1 LAEVCFDIQKHLK
14 EEIMQLQPK
23 DVACTCGHI
32 TSLANRKLLCIKCGK
47 YVFYD
52 EQEKK
57 AHRRQTLYFTFV
69 IVMALGFVTY
79 FFVEMVLGP
88 LKLLME

>member
-1 LAEVCFDIQKHLK
+1 
-14 EEIMQLQPK
+14 MQFQSK

-32 TSLANRKLLCIKCGK
+32 TNLSTRKLMCIKCGK
-47 YVFYD
+47 YVFYN
-52 EQEKK
+52 EQERKI
-57 AHRRQTLYFTFV
+57 HGRQTLYILTV
-69 IVMALGFVTY
+69 IVLALGFITY